1 MSNNLPPTKPFW
13 LYVKSKW
20 LPKIGMWVVG
30 YHNLP
35 HARQDINATIENY
48 HLNLKSTFRSSKRF
62 HGRRLDWAIHALVGD
77 VLLHY

>member
-1 MSNNLPPTKPFW
+1 VANNLHATEAFW
-13 LYVKSKW
+13 LYVKSEW
-20 LPKIGMWVVG
+20 LPKIRMWVVG

-48 HLNLKSTFRSSKRF
+48 HLNLRSSFHSSKGF
-62 HGRRLDWAIHALVGD
+62 HGRRVDWAIHALVGD